1 MNRLVVAMTAP
12 LLAVSLLS
20 GCGGDE
26 GSTDDA
32 ASAEGSDSA
41 SPSPDVPP
49 SDEPDDAAKDAP
61 GAGTKYC
68 DLLSTDFA
76 SIFANIQGP
85 EDVAGAI
92 GIIEEIGA
100 EAPSEVKKE
109 WGLLEGAMDQVGG
122 ALTEAAR
129 LQKQAE
135 SGEVDKEELQEQR
148 ARLTKRMQSLNTPEN
163 AAAGEVVAQHSTD
176 YCGLTLG

>member
-1 MNRLVVAMTAP
+1 MRRLVAAMTAP
-12 LLAVSLLS
+12 LLAATLLS

-32 ASAEGSDSA
+32 TSAEGSDSA
-41 SPSPDVPP
+41 SPS
-49 SDEPDDAAKDAP
+49 PDDAAKDAP

-76 SIFANIQGP
+76 SIFANIEGP

-92 GIIEEIGA
+92 DIIEEIGA
-100 EAPSEVKKE
+100 EAPSEVKEE

-122 ALTEAAR
+122 ALTQAAR

-135 SGEVDKEELQEQR
+135 SGEVDKKQLQEEK
-148 ARLTKRMQSLNTPEN
+148 ARLTKQMQSLNTPEN
-163 AAAGEVVAQHSTD
+163 AKAGEVVAQHSTD